1 MGRKNIYDP
10 DFRYDL
16 LKPGVDWCTR
26 RSYRSIK
33 VAGLENIPTDGAVLL
48 TANHTNTLMD
58 ALVLL
63 QADSS
68 PKAFG
73 ARADIFRKKK
83 IAEFMTFA
91 RIIPMIRQR
100 DGIRNVLKNHES
112 FETIVTALENGMT
125 FCLYPEGRHR
135 PAHSLLP
142 LGKGAIRAAVA
153 ANDRFGKE
161 KPVYIVPVGIE
172 YGDYY
177 RYRST
182 CLVSFGKPVNVTEF
196 VSNLNVEN
204 EAQIMDPLRKEIQRR
219 MSELIT
225 YIPDDENLAAK
236 WALTKIL
243 AVDFRSTDIQLRM
256 QNNRK
261 VIAEI
266 EKAMESH
273 PERMAE
279 LLEDAARFDYD
290 RKKSGVSIF
299 SFRAKNSAIR
309 ALGKGLL
316 AIAGLPYYLYSLV
329 AALPMWVTATFLR
342 SKIKDRAFGN
352 TVSFGVKLG
361 LGMIWYPII
370 IALAFV
376 FAPWQIALV
385 ASLLAVPTYNYFYD
399 YNEFMRRLFSDIRL
413 IGRKYLKKRFQSI
426 RVAFFNLK

>member
-48 TANHTNTLMD
+48 TPNHTNTLMD
-58 ALVLL
+58 ALVVL
-63 QADSS
+63 QTDKT
-68 PKAFG
+68 PKVFG
-73 ARADIFRKKK
+73 ARADLFKQKF
-83 IAEFMTFA
+83 IADFMTFA
-91 RIIPMIRQR
+91 RILPMVRQR
-100 DGIRNVLKNHES
+100 DGLRNVLKNHES
-112 FETIVTALENGMT
+112 IETIVNTLESGMT

-135 PAHSLLP
+135 PAHSLQT
-142 LGKGAIRAAVA
+142 LGKGAMRAAVA
-153 ANDRFGKE
+153 ANDKFGKE

-177 RYRST
+177 RYRNT
-182 CLVSFGKPVNVTEF
+182 CLVSFGKPINVTEF
-196 VSNLNVEN
+196 VSNLNVES
-204 EAQIMDPLRKEIQRR
+204 EAQILDPLRKELQRR

-279 LLEDAARFDYD
+279 LLEEAADFDKN
-290 RKKSGVSIF
+290 RKKAGVSIF
-299 SFRAKNSAIR
+299 SFRSKKPLNRAI
-309 ALGKGLL
+309 GKGLL
-316 AIAGLPYYLYSLV
+316 ALAGLPYYLYSLV
-329 AALPMWVTATFLR
+329 AALPMWVTATLLR

-361 LGMIWYPII
+361 LGMIWYPMI

-376 FAPWQIALV
+376 FAPWPIALV

-399 YNEFMRRLFSDIRL
+399 YNEFLRRLFSDIRL
-413 IGRKYLKKRFQSI
+413 IGRKDLRKKFKYIRKDFSKLK
-426 RVAFFNLK
+426 

>member
-48 TANHTNTLMD
+48 TPNHTNTLMD

-225 YIPDDENLAAK
+225 YIPDDENLATK

-266 EKAMESH
+266 EKAMKTH
-273 PERMAE
+273 PEKMTS

-376 FAPWQIALV
+376 FAPWQIALA
-385 ASLLAVPTYNYFYD
+385 ASILAVPTYNYFYD

-426 RVAFFNLK
+426 RVAFSNLK

>member
-48 TANHTNTLMD
+48 TPNHTNTLMD
-58 ALVLL
+58 ALVVL
-63 QADSS
+63 QADNS
-68 PKAFG
+68 PKVFG
-73 ARADIFRKKK
+73 ARADIFKQKF
-83 IAEFMTFA
+83 IADFMTFA
-91 RIIPMIRQR
+91 RILPMVRQR
-100 DGIRNVLKNHES
+100 DGLRNVLKNHES
-112 FETIVTALENGMT
+112 FETIVNTLENGMT

-142 LGKGAIRAAVA
+142 LGKGVTRAAVA

-204 EAQIMDPLRKEIQRR
+204 EAQIMDPLRKELQRR

-266 EKAMESH
+266 EKAMKTH
-273 PERMAE
+273 PEKMTS

-376 FAPWQIALV
+376 FAPWQIALA

-426 RVAFFNLK
+426 RVAFSNLK

>member
-1 MGRKNIYDP
+1 
-10 DFRYDL
+10 
-16 LKPGVDWCTR
+16 
-26 RSYRSIK
+26 
-33 VAGLENIPTDGAVLL
+33 
-48 TANHTNTLMD
+48 
-58 ALVLL
+58 
-63 QADSS
+63 
-68 PKAFG
+68 
-73 ARADIFRKKK
+73 
-83 IAEFMTFA
+83 
-91 RIIPMIRQR
+91 
-100 DGIRNVLKNHES
+100 
-112 FETIVTALENGMT
+112 
-125 FCLYPEGRHR
+125 
-135 PAHSLLP
+135 
-142 LGKGAIRAAVA
+142 
-153 ANDRFGKE
+153 
-161 KPVYIVPVGIE
+161 
-172 YGDYY
+172 
-177 RYRST
+177 
-182 CLVSFGKPVNVTEF
+182 
-196 VSNLNVEN
+196 
-204 EAQIMDPLRKEIQRR
+204 

-225 YIPDDENLAAK
+225 YIPDDENLSAK

-243 AVDFRSTDIQLRM
+243 AVNFRSTDIQQRM

-266 EKAMESH
+266 EKAMESN

-279 LLEDAARFDYD
+279 LLEEAADFDKD
-290 RKKSGVSIF
+290 RKKAGVSIF

-316 AIAGLPYYLYSLV
+316 AITGLPYYLYSLV

-426 RVAFFNLK
+426 RVAFSNLK